1 MLKYL
6 VGYVKKDKKDKN
18 LNKDLLQNYNLLKDV
33 NTENIDYFSFKG
45 KTFYAKPCNVY
56 DGDTFSI
63 VFEYRNELIKYRCR
77 CYGYDTPEMRPSLKN
92 PNRDHEKELA
102 QKAKE
107 RIIEL
112 LNKHEKKIIKVK
124 CLDFD
129 KYGRLLIKAYNNV
142 DELSI
147 NEIMVIEGHGRV
159 YDGGR
164 KDTIW

>member
-6 VGYVKKDKKDKN
+6 VGYVKKDKN
-18 LNKDLLQNYNLLKDV
+18 LNKDLLKNYNLLKDV

-107 RIIEL
+107 RMIEL
-112 LNKHEKKIIKVK
+112 LNKHEKKIIKVE

-147 NEIMVIEGHGRV
+147 NEIMVNEGHGRA

>member
-18 LNKDLLQNYNLLKDV
+18 LNKDLLKNYNLLKDV
-33 NTENIDYFSFKG
+33 NTDNIDYFNFKG

-102 QKAKE
+102 QKAKG

-112 LNKHEKKIIKVK
+112 LNKHEKKIIKVE

-142 DELSI
+142 DDVSI
-147 NEIMVIEGHGRV
+147 NEIMVNEGHGRV